1 MKRYF
6 FTLAIVIFNY
16 IGYSQNF
23 NRPVPQNVFQYE
35 YNEPVGISS
44 GYMLATHVKM
54 WSNANNDPNYIYPY
68 AGVYD
73 SDGYLLWY
81 GSPEVNGLADFKYYP
96 ATDQYTFTMRSPLLM
111 QSVLLNN
118 QFEPIDTL
126 TTINNEQDIHDIQ
139 LLDNGNWM
147 ISTITWDT
155 MDLSAFT
162 FDGTQGSTQTIVRGY
177 GYEEIDANG
186 NVINEWDSND
196 HIDVNE
202 TLDYWGYD
210 PNNFDYCHGNAFEE
224 DTDGNFLASYRHLN
238 SIHKINRQ
246 TGAIMWRL
254 GGEQSDFTFVNDSG
268 FSGQHDMRRL
278 PNGDISLFDNAN
290 MGTESRGVTYQLDTT
305 NWIAT
310 KTSEFL
316 YPGGLNA
323 TAMGSY
329 RVNDNG
335 TEILG
340 YGRIQRPD
348 PNCVIIDANDNI
360 LAEYYFRDS
369 VVSYRTILADINP
382 PQRPEI
388 VCEFNGTDLTLSVT
402 TAHNNYAW
410 STGEL
415 TSTIT
420 ISQPGTYQVWVDQG
434 MGMIGSLPLVVND
447 LSTAP
452 CLVGI
457 EELTLEKGSFRWC
470 NVLGQEVKHLE
481 NGRLYLKVYESGA
494 IEKIIYQN

>member
-1 MKRYF
+1 MKSTLLLLLI
-6 FTLAIVIFNY
+6 TLASTAF
-16 IGYSQNF
+16 GQNF
-23 NRPVPQNVFQYE
+23 NRPVPQDVFQYE
-35 YNEPVGISS
+35 YNAPVGITD
-44 GYMLATHVKM
+44 GYMLATHIKM
-54 WSNANNDPNYIYPY
+54 WSNANNDPNYIFPY

-81 GSPEVNGLADFKYYP
+81 GSPEANGLADFKYYP
-96 ATDQYTFTMRSPLLM
+96 AADMYSFTMRYPTVM
-111 QSVLLNN
+111 QSILLNN

-139 LLDNGNWM
+139 LLNNGNWM

-162 FDGTQGSTQTIVRGY
+162 FDGVQGSAQTIVRGY

-186 NVINEWDSND
+186 NVISEWDSND

-224 DTDGNFLASYRHLN
+224 DTDGNFLASFRHLN

-254 GGEQSDFTFVNDSG
+254 GGEQSDFTFANDGG
-268 FSGQHDMRRL
+268 FSGQHDIRRL

-290 MGTESRGVTYQLDTT
+290 MGTESRGVTYSLDTV

-310 KTSEFL
+310 KTTEYL

-323 TAMGSY
+323 SAMGSY
-329 RVNDNG
+329 RINADG

-348 PNCVIIDANDNI
+348 PSSVIIDANDNI

-369 VVSYRTILADINP
+369 VVSYRTILADITP

-388 VCEFNGTDLTLSVT
+388 VCEFDGANLVLSVT
-402 TAHNNYAW
+402 TNHNSYAW
-410 STGEL
+410 STGDSTATIIL
-415 TSTIT
+415 T
-420 ISQPGTYQVWVDQG
+420 QPGTYQVWVDQG
-434 MGMIGSLPLVVND
+434 MGMLGSLPLVVTD

-452 CLVGI
+452 CIVGL
-457 EELTLEKGSFRWC
+457 EELELDHGSFQWR
-470 NVLGQEVKHLE
+470 NMLGQTVEHPE
-481 NGRLYLKVYESGA
+481 AGRLYLKVYESGL
-494 IEKIIYQN
+494 IEKVIFQE